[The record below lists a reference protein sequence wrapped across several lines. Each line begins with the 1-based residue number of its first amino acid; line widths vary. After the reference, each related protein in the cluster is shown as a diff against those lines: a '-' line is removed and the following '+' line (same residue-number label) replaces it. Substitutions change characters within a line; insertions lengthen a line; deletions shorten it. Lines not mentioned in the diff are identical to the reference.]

1 MFAAVGG
8 VERSVV
14 RPGVG
19 DPGSA
24 VRFKVGNALIN
35 VETVHRA
42 VVHAVHRLDGAG
54 YLRPVYGNI
63 DHMRFPSLYFMYTAA
78 VVENHRG

>member
-1 MFAAVGG
+1 MFSAVGG

-35 VETVHRA
+35 VETVSRA

-54 YLRPVYGNI
+54 RNGQINGKLI
-63 DHMRFPSLYFMYTAA
+63 HEEPS
-78 VVENHRG
+78 